1 MDRSLLPTLIFV
13 PLVGFALYRRFK
25 RTFGRQP
32 LAPKRMIARAVFLGA
47 VCVLLLVT
55 SPHTREGLGAAAAG
69 MFLGTILAVVGV
81 RLTKIERTGEG
92 TFYVPNGWIGL
103 ALTVLFVSRL
113 AGRLFVLFERAP
125 AGQVPQPPLA
135 AVQRSPL
142 TMGLFFLLAGYYV
155 VYYAALLR
163 AAGPRIDA

>member
-1 MDRSLLPTLIFV
+1 MDRSWLPTLILL
-13 PLVGFALYRRFK
+13 PLVGFGLYRRFK

-32 LAPKRMIARAVFLGA
+32 LARTKMIARAIFIGA
-47 VCVLLLVT
+47 VCILLLVT
-55 SPHTREGLGAAAAG
+55 SPPTREGLGSAAAG
-69 MFLGTILAVVGV
+69 LFLGTILAVVGV

-103 ALTVLFVSRL
+103 ALTALFVSRL
-113 AGRLFVLFERAP
+113 AGRLFVLYQRAP
-125 AGQVPQPPLA
+125 SAEVAQPPVA

-155 VYYAALLR
+155 V
-163 AAGPRIDA
+163 